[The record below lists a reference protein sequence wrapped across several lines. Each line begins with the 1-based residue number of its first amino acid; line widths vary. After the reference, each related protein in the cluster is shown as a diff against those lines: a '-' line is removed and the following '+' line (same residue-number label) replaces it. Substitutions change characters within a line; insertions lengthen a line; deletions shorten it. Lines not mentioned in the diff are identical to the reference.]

1 MSTVDRPHR
10 WSSPKRCIFLRS
22 QVTGNLFL
30 LLKLRSSCLVQV
42 LLAKATVLNL
52 DYRAHDGIKQIA
64 VLRHSAS
71 DQWFVK
77 MLQPPVCITLE
88 GPSA

>member
-1 MSTVDRPHR
+1 M
-10 WSSPKRCIFLRS
+10 
-22 QVTGNLFL
+22 
-30 LLKLRSSCLVQV
+30 QV